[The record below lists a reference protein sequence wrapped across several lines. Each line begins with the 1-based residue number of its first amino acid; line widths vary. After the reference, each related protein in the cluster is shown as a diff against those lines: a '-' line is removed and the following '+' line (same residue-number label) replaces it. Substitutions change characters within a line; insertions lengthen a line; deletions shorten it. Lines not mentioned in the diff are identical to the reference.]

1 MKGGGAAAEGDD
13 VKYFNMKTTKTI
25 LSTLAF
31 LICSMAISQ
40 TKDSTNKTKKQEY
53 IENYIAN
60 FPYKNSEIYPV
71 ICNFSLWDTS
81 GSVPV
86 ININTIMMN
95 MERKTEKK

>member
-1 MKGGGAAAEGDD
+1 
-13 VKYFNMKTTKTI
+13 MKTSKTI
-25 LSTLAF
+25 LSTLIF
-31 LICSMAISQ
+31 LICGMAISQ

-71 ICNFSLWDTS
+71 ICNISLWDTS
-81 GSVPV
+81 SSVPV

>member
-1 MKGGGAAAEGDD
+1 MKSNLI
-13 VKYFNMKTTKTI
+13 VLISTI
-25 LSTLAF
+25 V
-31 LICSMAISQ
+31 ICFCTVSIAQ
-40 TKDSTNKTKKQEY
+40 TKDVINTAKPKTKKQEY

-86 ININTIMMN
+86 INMNTIMMN

>member
-1 MKGGGAAAEGDD
+1 
-13 VKYFNMKTTKTI
+13 MKTSKTI
-25 LSTLAF
+25 LSTLTF
-31 LICSMAISQ
+31 LICGMAISQ

-71 ICNFSLWDTS
+71 ICNISLWDTS

-86 ININTIMMN
+86 ININTIKMN

>member
-1 MKGGGAAAEGDD
+1 
-13 VKYFNMKTTKTI
+13 MKTSKTI
-25 LSTLAF
+25 LSTLTF
-31 LICSMAISQ
+31 LICGMAISQ

-71 ICNFSLWDTS
+71 VCNISLWDTS

-95 MERKTEKK
+95 IERKTEKK

>member
-1 MKGGGAAAEGDD
+1 
-13 VKYFNMKTTKTI
+13 MKTSKTI
-25 LSTLAF
+25 LSTLTF
-31 LICSMAISQ
+31 LICGMAISQ

-71 ICNFSLWDTS
+71 ICNISLWDTS

>member
-1 MKGGGAAAEGDD
+1 
-13 VKYFNMKTTKTI
+13 MKTSKTI
-25 LSTLAF
+25 LSTLTF
-31 LICSMAISQ
+31 LICGMAISQ

-53 IENYIAN
+53 IENYITN

-71 ICNFSLWDTS
+71 ICNISLWDTS

>member
-1 MKGGGAAAEGDD
+1 
-13 VKYFNMKTTKTI
+13 MKTTKTI
-25 LSTLAF
+25 LSILTF
-31 LICSMAISQ
+31 LICSGAISQ

-53 IENYIAN
+53 IESYIAN

-71 ICNFSLWDTS
+71 ICNISLWDTS

>member
-1 MKGGGAAAEGDD
+1 
-13 VKYFNMKTTKTI
+13 MKTSKTI
-25 LSTLAF
+25 LSTLTF
-31 LICSMAISQ
+31 LICGMAISQ

-71 ICNFSLWDTS
+71 ISNISLWDTS

>member
-1 MKGGGAAAEGDD
+1 
-13 VKYFNMKTTKTI
+13 MKTSKTI
-25 LSTLAF
+25 LSTLTF
-31 LICSMAISQ
+31 LICGMAISQ

-71 ICNFSLWDTS
+71 ICNISLWDTS
-81 GSVPV
+81 GSVPL

>member
-1 MKGGGAAAEGDD
+1 
-13 VKYFNMKTTKTI
+13 MKTTKTI
-25 LSTLAF
+25 LSTLTF
-31 LICSMAISQ
+31 LICGMAISQ
-40 TKDSTNKTKKQEY
+40 TKESTNKTKKQEY

-71 ICNFSLWDTS
+71 ICNISLWDTS

>member
-1 MKGGGAAAEGDD
+1 
-13 VKYFNMKTTKTI
+13 MKTTKTI
-25 LSTLAF
+25 LSTLTF
-31 LICSMAISQ
+31 LICGMAISQ

-53 IENYIAN
+53 IESYIAN

-71 ICNFSLWDTS
+71 ISNISLWDTS

-86 ININTIMMN
+86 INMNSIMMN

>member
-1 MKGGGAAAEGDD
+1 
-13 VKYFNMKTTKTI
+13 MKTSKTI

-31 LICSMAISQ
+31 LICGFAISQ
-40 TKDSTNKTKKQEY
+40 TKENTNKTKKQEY

-71 ICNFSLWDTS
+71 ICNVSLWDTS

>member
-1 MKGGGAAAEGDD
+1 
-13 VKYFNMKTTKTI
+13 MKTSKTI
-25 LSTLAF
+25 LSTLTF
-31 LICSMAISQ
+31 LICGMAISQ

-71 ICNFSLWDTS
+71 ICIISLWDTS

>member
-1 MKGGGAAAEGDD
+1 
-13 VKYFNMKTTKTI
+13 MKTTKTI
-25 LSTLAF
+25 LSILTF
-31 LICSMAISQ
+31 LICSVAISQ
-40 TKDSTNKTKKQEY
+40 TNDYTNKTKKQEY
-53 IENYIAN
+53 IESYIAN

-71 ICNFSLWDTS
+71 ICNISLWDTS

>member
-1 MKGGGAAAEGDD
+1 
-13 VKYFNMKTTKTI
+13 MKTTKTI
-25 LSTLAF
+25 LSTLTF
-31 LICSMAISQ
+31 LICGMAISQ
-40 TKDSTNKTKKQEY
+40 TKESTNKTKKQEY

-71 ICNFSLWDTS
+71 ISNISLWDTS

>member
-1 MKGGGAAAEGDD
+1 
-13 VKYFNMKTTKTI
+13 MKTLKTI
-25 LSTLAF
+25 LITLA
-31 LICSMAISQ
+31 LLVYCIAISQ
-40 TKDSTNKTKKQEY
+40 TKDTVNTAKSKTKKQEY

-71 ICNFSLWDTS
+71 ICNISLWDTS

-95 MERKTEKK
+95 VERKTEKK

>member
-1 MKGGGAAAEGDD
+1 
-13 VKYFNMKTTKTI
+13 MKTSKTI
-25 LSTLAF
+25 LSTLTF
-31 LICSMAISQ
+31 LICGMAISQ

-71 ICNFSLWDTS
+71 ICNISLWDTS

-95 MERKTEKK
+95 MERKMEKK

>member
-1 MKGGGAAAEGDD
+1 
-13 VKYFNMKTTKTI
+13 MKTSKTI
-25 LSTLAF
+25 LSTLTF
-31 LICSMAISQ
+31 LICCMAISQ

-71 ICNFSLWDTS
+71 ICNISLWDTS
-81 GSVPV
+81 GSVPL

>member
-1 MKGGGAAAEGDD
+1 
-13 VKYFNMKTTKTI
+13 MKTTKTI
-25 LSTLAF
+25 LSTLTF
-31 LICSMAISQ
+31 LICGMAISQ

-71 ICNFSLWDTS
+71 ISNISLWDTS

-86 ININTIMMN
+86 INMNSIMMN

>member
-1 MKGGGAAAEGDD
+1 
-13 VKYFNMKTTKTI
+13 MKTSKTI
-25 LSTLAF
+25 LSTLTF
-31 LICSMAISQ
+31 LICGMAISH

-71 ICNFSLWDTS
+71 ICNISLWDTS

>member
-1 MKGGGAAAEGDD
+1 
-13 VKYFNMKTTKTI
+13 MKTSKTI
-25 LSTLAF
+25 LSTLTF
-31 LICSMAISQ
+31 LICGIAISQ

-71 ICNFSLWDTS
+71 ICNISLWDTS

-86 ININTIMMN
+86 INMNSIMMN

>member
-1 MKGGGAAAEGDD
+1 
-13 VKYFNMKTTKTI
+13 MKTTKTI
-25 LSTLAF
+25 LSILTF
-31 LICSMAISQ
+31 LICSVAISQ

-71 ICNFSLWDTS
+71 ICNISLWDTS

>member
-1 MKGGGAAAEGDD
+1 M
-13 VKYFNMKTTKTI
+13 NSMKTTKTT
-25 LSTLAF
+25 LLTLALLVYCIAF
-31 LICSMAISQ
+31 SQ
-40 TKDSTNKTKKQEY
+40 TKDTANTAKSKTKKQEY

-71 ICNFSLWDTS
+71 ICNISLWDTC

-86 ININTIMMN
+86 INMNTIMMN

>member
-1 MKGGGAAAEGDD
+1 MKSNL
-13 VKYFNMKTTKTI
+13 VVLISTI
-25 LSTLAF
+25 VIFFCTVSIA
-31 LICSMAISQ
+31 Q
-40 TKDSTNKTKKQEY
+40 TKDTANTVKSKTKKQEY

-71 ICNFSLWDTS
+71 ICNISLWDTS

-95 MERKTEKK
+95 MERKMEKK